1 MKRIRSKLVMG
12 TTERRE
18 LRILQRNFGEIGM
31 KKTNHLRKKNSLKTV
46 LGKVVVYKHFGK
58 PNQEGHESRPF

>member
-1 MKRIRSKLVMG
+1 MG
-12 TTERRE
+12 TTERRQ

-31 KKTNHLRKKNSLKTV
+31 KKPLKTV
-46 LGKVVVYKHFGK
+46 LGKVAVCKHFGK